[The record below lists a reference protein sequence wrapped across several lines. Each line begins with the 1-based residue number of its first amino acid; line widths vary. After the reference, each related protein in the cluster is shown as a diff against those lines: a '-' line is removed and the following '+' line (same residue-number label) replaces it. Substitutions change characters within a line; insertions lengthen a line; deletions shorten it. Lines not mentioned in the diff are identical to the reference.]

1 VRLIDLRLS
10 GFGKFADRT
19 FAFDPGLVVVYG
31 PNEAGKST
39 LASAIV
45 ATLYG
50 AGRERDRWRPW
61 SGARYGA
68 TLRYE
73 LGDGRAFEVQR
84 DFERDPKGVR
94 VYDRDGNDVTAA
106 TSQRRTV
113 SPGSSHL
120 GIPIEVF
127 VNAACVRQ
135 GAVRIEGARAEV
147 IGASLTRALD
157 GGPRDDAALGAVARL
172 ERAIADHVGAK
183 RATVNAP
190 LRALQRRLDETV
202 ARATEVRAAHAAL
215 VLLRATVDERAER
228 AAALADRLRDYE
240 QRARNVSAATLRD
253 RLEALRKNRAD
264 TSALLAQRSAFDDV
278 AAFQRAGV
286 SPFAAQFARWQALAS
301 VAAGAEAD
309 ALAARLGPADLSEL
323 EERRADGGALD
334 DDAFAALRALT
345 ADAQRQRDAATTAS
359 SAAATARSVA
369 DGGATALGAVG
380 SAAVL
385 VAVAAIVLAVVHTWA
400 PAIAAA
406 VVALACAAWTLRGAR
421 KRRRAATEV
430 TRRQTEVDVAT
441 AAERR
446 SAGTAAAILK
456 PLGVTSLD
464 ELERRRHRYRELVLA
479 REAAARAHARALEA
493 RRNADEAA
501 HLLDTMGD
509 GLGLPPGGRDARLAD
524 AKRRESRR
532 ITRDGIDLSLEM
544 LRVQHHNALGDDD
557 DVALERE
564 LAALL
569 AAGAVPSALV
579 GLSRRA
585 FDAQRAELQR
595 AAHEAAVEASAA
607 GGALRSAE
615 ERVGDLAALDE
626 TVATLERDAARLAD
640 FERAVSLARAT
651 IDERAR
657 EAHQKFARRLEDYS
671 VGSFLRLTDGR
682 YADLRVDPT
691 TLAVRVRVPESGAIH
706 DLERL
711 STGTR
716 EQAFLIVRIAMARMF
731 AEGSEVLPLL
741 LDDPFAYWDAERLAR
756 GLPLLAAAAAW
767 AQVVVFTASADLAAS
782 AASAGAQRID
792 LPAVASGAG
801 LTPAG

>member
-1 VRLIDLRLS
+1 MAGRVFVAPGNHDPYSASSLVASRDAAAERARLQRTRLARVPDLGEGVTLFGFGHTPAEPGRPFASARFDRPGVRIALVHGSDEERCPPHKRATAPFTAGEVTRAGANLLLDRSLPRRLRRARRQPANRSSPIPARPNRSSSANAARTARSSCAPTANAIEVEPVEIARTRLTDVACDLTGASSEPAVLAAVERALEACGADDYVRLRLTGEPLAGTRVDPALIAERFGGALGALDVRDDTVAYDYETIAREPTVRGRAVADLLALARDEDERAAADARRALRYCVAAFEGDSDRTVRLIDLRLS

-68 TLRYE
+68 TLRYA

-157 GGPRDDAALGAVARL
+157 GGPRDDAALGAVARF

-190 LRALQRRLDETV
+190 LRAIQRRLDETV

-215 VLLRATVDERAER
+215 TQLRATVDERAER

-286 SPFAAQFARWQALAS
+286 SPFAAQFARWHALAS

-309 ALAARLGPADLSEL
+309 ALAARQGPADQSEL

-345 ADAQRQRDAATTAS
+345 ADAQRQREAATTAA
-359 SAAATARSVA
+359 SAAATASRVA

-400 PAIAAA
+400 
-406 VVALACAAWTLRGAR
+406 TGD
-421 KRRRAATEV
+421 RRR
-430 TRRQTEVDVAT
+430 
-441 AAERR
+441 
-446 SAGTAAAILK
+446 G
-456 PLGVTSLD
+456 
-464 ELERRRHRYRELVLA
+464 
-479 REAAARAHARALEA
+479 
-493 RRNADEAA
+493 
-501 HLLDTMGD
+501 
-509 GLGLPPGGRDARLAD
+509 
-524 AKRRESRR
+524 
-532 ITRDGIDLSLEM
+532 
-544 LRVQHHNALGDDD
+544 
-557 DVALERE
+557 
-564 LAALL
+564 
-569 AAGAVPSALV
+569 
-579 GLSRRA
+579 RRA
-585 FDAQRAELQR
+585 
-595 AAHEAAVEASAA
+595 
-607 GGALRSAE
+607 
-615 ERVGDLAALDE
+615 RV
-626 TVATLERDAARLAD
+626 R
-640 FERAVSLARAT
+640 
-651 IDERAR
+651 
-657 EAHQKFARRLEDYS
+657 
-671 VGSFLRLTDGR
+671 
-682 YADLRVDPT
+682 RVDP
-691 TLAVRVRVPESGAIH
+691 
-706 DLERL
+706 
-711 STGTR
+711 
-716 EQAFLIVRIAMARMF
+716 
-731 AEGSEVLPLL
+731 
-741 LDDPFAYWDAERLAR
+741 AR
-756 GLPLLAAAAAW
+756 GPQAAPRRNRGDA
-767 AQVVVFTASADLAAS
+767 
-782 AASAGAQRID
+782 
-792 LPAVASGAG
+792 P
-801 LTPAG
+801 PN